1 MIKKSASKLLPLA
14 TTTIRGKPP
23 RQSQFKVLRKFEQ
36 VIGKLSGAFGWLAGW
51 LCILMIVVVFLDV
64 VARYGFDAGS
74 IAMQELEW
82 HLFAA
87 VFLLG
92 AAYTMRENANVRVD
106 VFYAKMSARKK
117 AMVDIFGTVVF
128 VIPMCSLILY
138 SSYDFV
144 AYSYQIQEVSNDPG
158 GLPYR
163 FAFRALLPL
172 GYFLVMIQSLAV
184 ISRNVRILAGD
195 TDSELTKNSPTHQ
208 EKL

>member
-1 MIKKSASKLLPLA
+1 MK
-14 TTTIRGKPP
+14 
-23 RQSQFKVLRKFEQ
+23 FLRKFEQ
-36 VIGKLSGAFGWLAGW
+36 MVGGISGAVGWLAGW
-51 LCILMIVVVFLDV
+51 LCILMIGVVFIDV
-64 VARYGFDAGS
+64 IARYFFQAGS

-106 VFYAKMSARKK
+106 VFYVQMQLRRR

-128 VIPMCSLILY
+128 VVPMCSLILY

-144 AYSYQIQEVSNDPG
+144 IYSYHIQEVSNDPG

-163 FAFRALLPL
+163 FAFKALLPT
-172 GYFLVMIQSLAV
+172 GYLLVLIQSLAV
-184 ISRNVRILAGD
+184 ISRNVCLLMGEEDRDA
-195 TDSELTKNSPTHQ
+195 SSNKPASHQ

>member
-1 MIKKSASKLLPLA
+1 MVKKD
-14 TTTIRGKPP
+14 R
-23 RQSQFKVLRKFEQ
+23 FKTLHKFELI
-36 VIGKLSGAFGWLAGW
+36 IGKLSGVFGWLAGW
-51 LCILMIVVVFLDV
+51 LCILMIVVVFVDV

-195 TDSELTKNSPTHQ
+195 TDYELTKSSPTHQ

>member
-1 MIKKSASKLLPLA
+1 MIFL
-14 TTTIRGKPP
+14 
-23 RQSQFKVLRKFEQ
+23 RQLEH

-51 LCILMIVVVFLDV
+51 LCILMIGVVFYDV
-64 VARYGFDAGS
+64 IARYVFQGGS
-74 IAMQELEW
+74 IAMQEMEW

-92 AAYTMRENANVRVD
+92 AAYTMREDANVRVD
-106 VFYAKMSARKK
+106 VFYARMHPRQK
-117 AMVDIFGTVVF
+117 AMIDIFGTVFF

-144 AYSYQIQEVSNDPG
+144 TYAYQIREVSGDPG

-163 FAFRALLPL
+163 FAFNALLPL
-172 GYFLVMIQSLAV
+172 GYSLVLLQSLAV
-184 ISRNVRILAGD
+184 ISRNVRLLAGD
-195 TDSELTKNSPTHQ
+195 TGQDFASKVPKHQ